1 MIEETGVVIE
11 TEGIT
16 ARVKV
21 QKRGA
26 CEGCAATGAC
36 ETSEEGMEIKAL
48 NPVQACAGQT
58 VRISIKPQSYLKGS
72 MMIYGLPM
80 TALIAGAIIGKN
92 IGEKYFIDFDSDMIA
107 AIAGFAMLLITF
119 LFAKNWSRKAE
130 TKTEYQPVI
139 EEILDDATPSDP

>member
-1 MIEETGVVIE
+1 MIEETGVVTV

-26 CEGCAATGAC
+26 CDGCAATGTC
-36 ETSEEGMEIKAL
+36 ETSDDGMEIKAL
-48 NPVQACAGQT
+48 NPIQARAGQT
-58 VRISIKPQSYLKGS
+58 VRVYIKPQSYLKGT

-92 IGEKYFIDFDSDMIA
+92 LGEKYFSGLDSDMIA
-107 AIAGFAMLLITF
+107 AMVGFAMLVITF
-119 LFAKNWSRKAE
+119 LFAKNWSRKTE
-130 TKTEYQPVI
+130 TMTEYQPVI
-139 EEILDDATPSDP
+139 AEIIDSGINSE

>member
-1 MIEETGVVIE
+1 MIEETGVVTV

-26 CEGCAATGAC
+26 CDGCAATGTC
-36 ETSEEGMEIKAL
+36 ETSDDGMEIKAL
-48 NPVQACAGQT
+48 NPIQAREGQT
-58 VRISIKPQSYLKGS
+58 VRVSIKPQSYLKGT

-92 IGEKYFIDFDSDMIA
+92 LGEKYFSGLDSDMIA
-107 AIAGFAMLLITF
+107 AMVGFAMLVITF
-119 LFAKNWSRKAE
+119 LFAKNWSRKTE
-130 TKTEYQPVI
+130 TMTEYQPVI
-139 EEILDDATPSDP
+139 AEILDAGTPSE

>member
-1 MIEETGVVIE
+1 MIEETGVVTA

-21 QKRGA
+21 QKRGS
-26 CEGCAATGAC
+26 CDGCAATGTC
-36 ETSEEGMEIKAL
+36 ETTDDGMEIKAL
-48 NPVQACAGQT
+48 NPIQARPGQT
-58 VRISIKPQSYLKGS
+58 VRVSIKPQSYLKGT

-92 IGEKYFIDFDSDMIA
+92 IGEKYFSGLDSDMIA
-107 AIAGFAMLLITF
+107 AIVGFAMLVITF

-130 TKTEYQPVI
+130 TMTEYQPVI
-139 EEILDDATPSDP
+139 EEIIDVGTPSE

>member
-1 MIEETGVVIE
+1 MIEETGVVIW

-26 CEGCAATGAC
+26 CDGCAATGTC
-36 ETSEEGMEIKAL
+36 ETSDDGMEIKAL
-48 NPVQACAGQT
+48 NPIQARPGQT
-58 VRISIKPQSYLKGS
+58 VRVSIKPQSYLKGT

-92 IGEKYFIDFDSDMIA
+92 IGEKYFSGLDSDMIA
-107 AIAGFAMLLITF
+107 AIVGFAMLVITF

-130 TKTEYQPVI
+130 TMTEYQPVI
-139 EEILDDATPSDP
+139 EEIIDVGTPSE